1 MVVLDEINI
10 QERNINQK
18 FNFKMSAILCTGAT
32 FVKKNYCLVA
42 KILLFDTAGL
52 HLLTFHILELPIQRY

>member
-10 QERNINQK
+10 QENNINQK
-18 FNFKMSAILCTGAT
+18 FNNKMSGILCTGAT

-52 HLLTFHILELPIQRY
+52 HLLTFCILELPIQRY

>member
-18 FNFKMSAILCTGAT
+18 FNNKMSAILCTGAT
-32 FVKKNYCLVA
+32 FVKKNYFLVA

-52 HLLTFHILELPIQRY
+52 HLLTFRILELPIQRY